1 MLNICFFIWKKNQSV
16 LNMGQSRRKLN
27 CFQSSLHFVLSRRT
41 LHFFFWKKRSYCTST
56 FFTIK
61 IRNALWKILYKSQN
75 MGFVPYWFRFQI
87 RFRLVFIFLCKHCLM
102 WSSIIGNK
110 NWTVQFL
117 IEYLYM
123 HPYYH
128 KT

>member
-1 MLNICFFIWKKNQSV
+1 MLNICFFILKKKSKCV
-16 LNMGQSRRKLN
+16 KYGTK
-27 CFQSSLHFVLSRRT
+27 SSKVELFSKFVTFCTKST
-41 LHFFFWKKRSYCTST
+41 NFTFFFWKKRSYCTST

-87 RFRLVFIFLCKHCLM
+87 RFRLVFIFLCKHCLIL
-102 WSSIIGNK
+102 SSIIGNK